1 MAHDCDVDFHHL
13 CCYHEFVLLCLLL
26 FSLLYVLL
34 LFILLLLLLLLL
46 MLTTTSM
53 IAITTFTILDA
64 GQIHLD
70 SLKQEIE
77 QCRCLTRVTSIVAA
91 MLHCTRRM

>member
-1 MAHDCDVDFHHL
+1 MAHDCHADYHHL
-13 CCYHEFVLLCLLL
+13 CCYHEFVLLYLLL
-26 FSLLYVLL
+26 FSLLYALL
-34 LFILLLLLLLLL
+34 LFMLLLLLLLT